1 MNNMMKVH
9 YIEILLRS
17 IPEALLII
25 LGICVVARKSIDM
38 KIYVF
43 SGIIIGIIN
52 FFIRMLPIY
61 FGVHTFI
68 GIVLIICTMVIIGI
82 PIVKSIYG
90 TLLMTLILSLSEF
103 LNIAMLSLLNVNT
116 NIKFTNPVM
125 KSVFGIPSLI
135 ITGLFIIIIHYFIK
149 RKEEFKNI
157 TGCKT

>member
-1 MNNMMKVH
+1 MKNMMKLH

-25 LGICVVARKSIDM
+25 LGICIVARKSIDM

-61 FGVHTFI
+61 FGIHTFI
-68 GIVLIICTMVIIGI
+68 DVVLIICTMVIIGI

-90 TLLMTLILSLSEF
+90 TLLMTLILSLSEY
-103 LNIAMLSLLNVNT
+103 LNIAMLRLLNVNT
-116 NIKFTNPVM
+116 NIGFINPVM